1 MTKYLEINYINEKVE
16 FIRHCELTNEDTRE
30 ILQAIEATESIEDVT
45 YIERVNR
52 DAGEGIDIIVKTG
65 IEESNKT
72 YPVMRHSYAYYVLKL
87 VKEKIT
93 ERELQQILDDALKAQ
108 KAILGGMSE
117 HMAINT
123 YLRRRAI

>member
-65 IEESNKT
+65 IEETNKT
-72 YPVMRHSYAYYVLKL
+72 YPVRRHSYAYYAIKL
-87 VKEKIT
+87 VKERIIG
-93 ERELQQILDDALKAQ
+93 RELQQILDDALKAQ
-108 KAILGGMSE
+108 KAMRGGMPE
-117 HMAINT
+117 HQAINT
-123 YLRRRAI
+123 YLRKRAI